1 MEVARI
7 RQCLQ
12 ANCATTFSTAEEYI
26 AHARLHDGGKNSII
40 FCPFSSCEKRYVW
53 AKTIARHVKEEHS
66 GVIQTHALPQD
77 QGRISPNDDLSFNL
91 TLDYYC
97 KP

>member
-1 MEVARI
+1 MEMACI
-7 RQCLQ
+7 RQCSH

-40 FCPFSSCEKRYVW
+40 FCPYSSCEKRYVW
-53 AKTIARHVKEEHS
+53 AKTIARHVKDDHS
-66 GVIQTHALPQD
+66 GVAHPYALPQD
-77 QGRISPNDDLSFNL
+77 QGRNSPNDELSFNL
-91 TLDYYC
+91 TVDYYC